1 MMGWLQIARIGGSV
15 LGLVALAALLWLAQD
30 RFHQKALADA
40 ARRCESAAISA
51 SEPLDDCEVNLRAR
65 VQADRR
71 TIMCEGALLPEL
83 RPETRFTA
91 RQACGPGTLRLI
103 AQGDAD
109 AGEIASLQTQLTQA
123 REGTAAAVARA
134 EARGRAEQ
142 TRRNH
147 AQTVV
152 AAQPRGADGSIA
164 CDADCLR
171 QLAE

>member
-1 MMGWLQIARIGGSV
+1 MGWLQIARLAGTALAV
-15 LGLVALAALLWLAQD
+15 AALAAVLWLAKD
-30 RFHQKALADA
+30 RFHQKDLADA
-40 ARRCESAAISA
+40 AAHCESAAISA
-51 SEPLDDCEVNLRAR
+51 SEPLDDCDVNVRSR
-65 VQADRR
+65 VQADRQ
-71 TIMCEGALLPEL
+71 TIVCENALLPEL

-91 RQACGPGTLRLI
+91 RQACSAGTLRLI

-109 AGEIASLQTQLTQA
+109 AGEIASLQQQLDQA

-134 EARGRAEQ
+134 EARGRTEQ
-142 TRRNH
+142 TRRNN
-147 AQTVV
+147 AQNVV

>member
-1 MMGWLQIARIGGSV
+1 MGWLQIARLAGTALAIA
-15 LGLVALAALLWLAQD
+15 ALAALLWLAKD
-30 RFHQKALADA
+30 RFYQKALADA
-40 ARRCESAAISA
+40 AARCESAAISA
-51 SEPLDDCEVNLRAR
+51 REPLDDCGVNVRSR
-65 VQADRR
+65 VQADRQ
-71 TIMCEGALLPEL
+71 TIVCEGALLPEL

-91 RQACGPGTLRLI
+91 RQACGAGTLRLI

-109 AGEIASLQTQLTQA
+109 AGEIASLQEQLDQA

-142 TRRNH
+142 ARRNN
-147 AQTVV
+147 AQNVV

-171 QLAE
+171 QLAP